1 MLASEEESQDWQL
14 KIVIASGKTSL
25 ATGFAQET
33 FGKQYKQTIGLNFLL
48 RRITLPGNLIVTLQI
63 WDIGGQTIGGKML
76 EKYIYGAQGILL
88 VFDITNYQ
96 SFENLEDCYTVVKKV
111 RKESETQP
119 LVALVSNKIDLEQVI
134 YFTYRYEDIVLP
146 SIVSKY
152 I

>member
-76 EKYIYGAQGILL
+76 EKYIYGYG
-88 VFDITNYQ
+88 VY
-96 SFENLEDCYTVVKKV
+96 
-111 RKESETQP
+111 
-119 LVALVSNKIDLEQVI
+119 
-134 YFTYRYEDIVLP
+134 
-146 SIVSKY
+146 SICRSKMCDNGTKHWFVWKGY
-152 I
+152 